1 MNEPAREK
9 RSLDAILDDF
19 DCRSEEREDVKAG
32 GPVTVWLTPKYKAK
46 YDRLQEAS
54 NRRFIKKLRA
64 LVKAAID
71 RCDTEAAKAG

>member
-1 MNEPAREK
+1 MSEPTCEK

-19 DCRSEEREDVKAG
+19 NWSAEEREDVKAG

-54 NRRFIKKLRA
+54 NRRFIKKIRE

-71 RCDTEAAKAG
+71 RCEATAI